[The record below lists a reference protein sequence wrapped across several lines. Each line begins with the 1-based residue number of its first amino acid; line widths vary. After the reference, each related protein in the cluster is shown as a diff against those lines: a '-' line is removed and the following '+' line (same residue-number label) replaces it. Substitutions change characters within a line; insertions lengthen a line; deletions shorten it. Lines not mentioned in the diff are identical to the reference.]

1 VLGTTNIRAP
11 GAGTDPVTIL
21 VIASDPAKPRAVMT
35 ATLRSRRAPQL
46 CAALVLS
53 ALMLACGSDDE
64 ASDAGG
70 TASDA
75 SDDSEGES
83 DDSGSASARDA
94 GQAGSADGGGRD
106 AASARDAGN
115 VGDAGN
121 ARDAASENLSDAGGA
136 SGTDSAVAPSGLPH
150 FSFFVTSQA
159 AIVELAKNPKGFGG
173 DLRYGET
180 GGGAGLRGAD
190 KICGEIAERS
200 MPGAS
205 KKQWRAF
212 LSASAGGANG
222 GAVNARDRIGSGPWY
237 DRGGRLVGN
246 ALGDLLSGD
255 RPANADAMI
264 RDDLPNETGTS
275 NSTPDGTKLDNHD
288 TLTGSD
294 SGGRYV
300 SGSNTCQDWSS
311 VATTSTGGGGGGG
324 SGPSIGHSWPRSAT
338 NGRNWVSDHKA
349 GGCGQG
355 INTSNGTSDGTAT
368 VGSGGGYGGF
378 YCFALEP

>member
-1 VLGTTNIRAP
+1 
-11 GAGTDPVTIL
+11 
-21 VIASDPAKPRAVMT
+21 MT
-35 ATLRSRRAPQL
+35 QLRRPRRARRL
-46 CAALVLS
+46 HCSLLLS
-53 ALMLACGSDDE
+53 ALLLACSSDHE
-64 ASDAGG
+64 ASDAGATG
-70 TASDA
+70 TGSDA
-75 SDDSEGES
+75 SEDMDMEA
-83 DDSGSASARDA
+83 DDSGTAGARDA
-94 GQAGSADGGGRD
+94 GQGGSAGGASDAGSD
-106 AASARDAGN
+106 AATARDAGN
-115 VGDAGN
+115 TRDAGN
-121 ARDAASENLSDAGGA
+121 ASPSDAGPSDAGA
-136 SGTDSAVAPSGLPH
+136 GGTDSAVDPSGLPH

-159 AIVELAKNPKGFGG
+159 AIVDLAKNAKGFGG

-180 GGGAGLRGAD
+180 GSGAGLRGAD

-205 KKQWRAF
+205 KKPWRAF
-212 LSASAGGANG
+212 LSASAGAANG

-237 DRGGRLVGN
+237 DRKGRLVGN
-246 ALGDLLSGD
+246 ALSDLLSGD

-264 RDDLPNETGTS
+264 RDDLPNETGTG

-294 SGGRYV
+294 AAGRYV

-311 VATTSTGGGGGGG
+311 AATTSTGGGGGGGGG
-324 SGPSIGHSWPRSAT
+324 SGPSIGHSWPRSASM
-338 NGRNWVSDHKA
+338 GRNWVSDHRA

-355 INTSNGTSDGTAT
+355 INTSNGTSDGTPT